1 MSSYPI
7 QWDTILPVHQR
18 QRLYSGISASVE
30 PLAHEEVPPRP
41 ATIDLEGDTM
51 PMPAS
56 LHAMI
61 DIDSA
66 GGLASSLAVAREGFQ
81 WKANRSLTS
90 NLKSSLHLDPISVQ
104 WRDEQTERVRQSQR
118 PVHQIPHLPFGRL
131 VGFPEIE
138 VYILFPRLFSPQ
150 RQHHIITEQ
159 EYALW
164 TDKVFLPALHHVY
177 SASTLLHLPSS
188 AAHIQLS
195 STAARAEGRNQT
207 LHEQPRVQEFH
218 FSLQPAGLH
227 HLWEHVQTTI
237 QDPGLQHFQGLML
250 LLTAKNLKL
259 STQHATW
266 SSTRDAFFRMWNQAV
281 DGRYLTTS
289 FYDIGKEVVS
299 PWSFLSHQEP
309 THAPCTFI
317 WRRCCLDCFCEWL
330 RDSPAAQRISSPTSS
345 EPDSSPDNSMEMQ
358 INNDHPVAAVQLR
371 RSRRLRGH
379 VQHRVTSEASDS
391 GHVQHGSVEPA
402 LRSEDEDAYQ
412 PELSEGGEDEDDED
426 TSNLGEHSAG
436 GAPVADAQAPDS
448 EHEHP
453 QEGSWR
459 KQFYPLSFLRDLG
472 SMTLEPHRCSPL
484 RRRGLLYCQFYNTV
498 KEVFAAGQHSPFA
511 NENLDTLALDPGL
524 VRTWQHI
531 GKAIS
536 HSPLALLRA
545 YIHTKRRCHVAISD
559 CRQRS
564 YGTREEYRV
573 TAAVLQA
580 MDRILRES
588 NLADHPT
595 VVPQCP
601 APFLNYRTD
610 QLLGWLRWNINKLC
624 TGFEMVYSLQP
635 RTVVHWE
642 HTRVMMMFL
651 RCLLCAYGGQGN
663 HLCRSSGLWLDRRV
677 QPPPEGSDTERIQE
691 GLGMASTLELYGY
704 AWFLDKLDWMA
715 MTFKPP
721 HRAHMVFNTPTLQ
734 MAYYRQYRQLI
745 KFKSDFVLFHDVFS
759 RMLDV
764 RLDPARSALLLQLLV
779 NLCLRAFRK
788 DVFRSLADCVTQ
800 QPLHPAR
807 LEDACNGEIPLTC
820 A

>member
-1 MSSYPI
+1 MIEEGLLESESDEMEHESPPSPAESSSSEDDPALLLTPSGLSSPGTPGPRLDHGPFLPTNTVESTEEDNTLAQELVAQLQTHHGCSTEAHAASEPLSMPTVSLSQMASWECPDVLEHASMSSYPI

-81 WKANRSLTS
+81 WKANRSLMS

-104 WRDEQTERVRQSQR
+104 WRDEQTER
-118 PVHQIPHLPFGRL
+118 
-131 VGFPEIE
+131 IE

-150 RQHHIITEQ
+150 CQHHIITEQ

-195 STAARAEGRNQT
+195 STAAWAEGCNQT
-207 LHEQPRVQEFH
+207 LHEQPWVQEFH

-289 FYDIGKEVVS
+289 FYDIGKE
-299 PWSFLSHQEP
+299 
-309 THAPCTFI
+309 
-317 WRRCCLDCFCEWL
+317 
-330 RDSPAAQRISSPTSS
+330 
-345 EPDSSPDNSMEMQ
+345 
-358 INNDHPVAAVQLR
+358 
-371 RSRRLRGH
+371 
-379 VQHRVTSEASDS
+379 HRVMSEASDS
-391 GHVQHGSVEPA
+391 GHVQHGLVEPA

-426 TSNLGEHSAG
+426 ASNLGEHSAG
-436 GAPVADAQAPDS
+436 GAPVADAQASDS

-459 KQFYPLSFLRDLG
+459 KQFYLLLFLRDLG
-472 SMTLEPHRCSPL
+472 SMMLEPHWCSLL

-498 KEVFAAGQHSPFA
+498 KEVFAAGQHSLFA
-511 NENLDTLALDPGL
+511 NENLDMLALDPGL

-545 YIHTKRRCHVAISD
+545 YIHTKWRCHVAISD
-559 CRQRS
+559 CRQWS

-580 MDRILRES
+580 MD
-588 NLADHPT
+588 
-595 VVPQCP
+595 
-601 APFLNYRTD
+601 
-610 QLLGWLRWNINKLC
+610 
-624 TGFEMVYSLQP
+624 
-635 RTVVHWE
+635 
-642 HTRVMMMFL
+642 
-651 RCLLCAYGGQGN
+651 
-663 HLCRSSGLWLDRRV
+663 
-677 QPPPEGSDTERIQE
+677 
-691 GLGMASTLELYGY
+691 
-704 AWFLDKLDWMA
+704 
-715 MTFKPP
+715 
-721 HRAHMVFNTPTLQ
+721 
-734 MAYYRQYRQLI
+734 
-745 KFKSDFVLFHDVFS
+745 
-759 RMLDV
+759 
-764 RLDPARSALLLQLLV
+764 
-779 NLCLRAFRK
+779 
-788 DVFRSLADCVTQ
+788 
-800 QPLHPAR
+800 
-807 LEDACNGEIPLTC
+807 
-820 A
+820 